1 MSARTRR
8 NDIFCNFDNIYEW
21 NVRGKGA
28 FMNINGIGGAGASQN
43 TAGMTAG
50 KSGQMDAESKNLQQ
64 QIEKLQNDLKEV
76 SSNQEMPADTK
87 MKKRQEIQKQI
98 SELQIQLR
106 QHQIDVKREEREKKK
121 EKSSFDDLM
130 GTKKPESQNNNPGSS
145 MSTGSMTAMISADV
159 SVKQATAQGSTAQKM
174 EGRANVLESEIA
186 LDSSR
191 GGSTEL
197 KEAELADARE
207 AAQKATSDQLS
218 SLAQAGEELKNASE
232 KDKTADRTED
242 KEKEEKG
249 VSGEGKDSGE
259 AGETV
264 SGTPDAEIVETQ
276 TYGYHP
282 VDVRL

>member
-130 GTKKPESQNNNPGSS
+130 GTQKQKTQNENPNAS
-145 MSTGSMTAMISADV
+145 MSTSSMTAMVSADV
-159 SVKQATAQGSTAQKM
+159 SMKQASVQGSTAQKM

-191 GGSTEL
+191 GGSTGL

-207 AAQKATSDQLS
+207 AAQKATSDQLA
-218 SLAQAGEELKNASE
+218 SLTEAGEELRSASE
-232 KDKTADRTED
+232 KENTDSRAEN
-242 KEKEEKG
+242 KEKDEKN
-249 VSGEGKDSGE
+249 VSDKDDE
-259 AGETV
+259 KQTENV
-264 SGTPDAEIVETQ
+264 SDTPDAEVLQTQ
-276 TYGYHP
+276 ASYSYHP